1 MDRFQSSTVA
11 IERGAA
17 KLEDVVRLAMIT
29 IIIQVITIYLPMFP
43 SCLTI
48 SNLHSLTITEI
59 SVNSDLVFNPETCNS
74 CNQWWIAIS
83 KILFLVVFVARAW
96 DIYKKNVDLL
106 RSWLRKDAQI
116 LSLSIEWMDIS
127 LLFYERFNYNEQI
140 NLWVVSFGWI
150 TDGEIQSDSS
160 ICWFYLNLT
169 KYLVVRWVYINYN

>member
-17 KLEDVVRLAMIT
+17 RPEDVVRLAMIT

-48 SNLHSLTITEI
+48 SNLHSQPLADSITEI
-59 SVNSDLVFNPETCNS
+59 SVNSDLVFNPETWNS
-74 CNQWWIAIS
+74 CNQWWIAIA

-96 DIYKKNVDLL
+96 DNYKKNVDLL

-116 LSLSIEWMDIS
+116 LSLYIEWMDIS

-160 ICWFYLNLT
+160 RCWFYLT
-169 KYLVVRWVYINYN
+169 KYL